1 MNRSQLHRAAA
12 AAALVVGSMVDNSIA
27 QAPE

>member
-12 AAALVVGSMVDNSIA
+12 AAALVIDSMVNISIA
-27 QAPE
+27 QATE